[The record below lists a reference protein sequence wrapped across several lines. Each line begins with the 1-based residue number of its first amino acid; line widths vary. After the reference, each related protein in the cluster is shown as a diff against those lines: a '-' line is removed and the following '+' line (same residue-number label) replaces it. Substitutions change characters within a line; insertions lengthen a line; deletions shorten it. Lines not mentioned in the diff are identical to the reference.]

1 MVDRSAVPTAT
12 NSAQNRATH
21 NMYINFQESF
31 QEMKKQQRIKF
42 QGSLLSIQITIY
54 ESWELD
60 DTYLQTKQ
68 IRDDEWEQLEAEG
81 HLLVLAAT
89 LEPVWSKS

>member
-1 MVDRSAVPTAT
+1 
-12 NSAQNRATH
+12 
-21 NMYINFQESF
+21 MYINFQESF
-31 QEMKKQQRIKF
+31 QEMKKKLTTQKISRVLI
-42 QGSLLSIQITIY
+42 IYTDHY

-60 DTYLQTKQ
+60 GTYLQTKQ
-68 IRDDEWEQLEAEG
+68 IRDDEWEQQEAEG